1 MAGEPS
7 VGWFPISA
15 KVHFIEQ
22 VIRMSNIIPFEY
34 DGHEALV
41 LLAPG
46 YRRLSVLAM
55 TCLLFIERTDRIKNN
70 PCP

>member
-1 MAGEPS
+1 M
-7 VGWFPISA
+7 
-15 KVHFIEQ
+15 
-22 VIRMSNIIPFEY
+22 RNIIPFEY

>member
-1 MAGEPS
+1 MLPLRSHRVLYAHG
-7 VGWFPISA
+7 
-15 KVHFIEQ
+15 
-22 VIRMSNIIPFEY
+22 
-34 DGHEALV
+34 LV
-41 LLAPG
+41 AFLFAPG